1 MENDNATIL
10 QQFHHSYPC
19 AKIVQGERN
28 TK

>member
-1 MENDNATIL
+1 MEYDNATIL
-10 QQFHHSYPC
+10 QQFHQSYPC